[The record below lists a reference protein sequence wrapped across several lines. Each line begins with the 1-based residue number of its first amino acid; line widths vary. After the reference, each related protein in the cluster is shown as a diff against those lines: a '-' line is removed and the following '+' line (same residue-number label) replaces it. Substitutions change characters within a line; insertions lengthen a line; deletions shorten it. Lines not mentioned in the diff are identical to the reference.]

1 MARLPYRDMVAFVAA
16 LTGPLVVALALV
28 PLRGSVTSVNAAL
41 VLVVVVV
48 AVAANGNRPAGALAA
63 VSAAAWFDFFLTEPY
78 QRFTITDRA
87 DIETTVLLLIVGL
100 AVSQLAAYGRQ
111 LKVVTITDAGYLKL
125 IHDTAEMARSTTSP
139 RVVVDHVRRE
149 LTELL
154 NLKECRFEYGSL
166 LGNPPR
172 LERDGSIVWRR
183 RPWDVD
189 RRALSPDEVELRAY
203 RDGSY
208 YGRFMLR
215 GTPGVV
221 PPLQA
226 RLVAVTLAD
235 QIGAMPG

>member
-16 LTGPLVVALALV
+16 LAGPLVVALALV
-28 PLRGSVTSVNAAL
+28 PWRDSVTSVNAAL
-41 VLVVVVV
+41 ILVVVAV
-48 AVAANGNRPAGALAA
+48 AVAANGNRLAGALAA
-63 VSAAAWFDFFLTEPY
+63 VSAAAWFDFFHTEPY
-78 QRFTITDRA
+78 QRFTISDRA

-100 AVSQLAAYGRQ
+100 AVSQLAAHGRR
-111 LKVVTITDAGYLKL
+111 LKVITITDAGYLKR

-139 RVVVDHVRRE
+139 RVVVEHVRRE
-149 LTELL
+149 LIDLL
-154 NLKECRFEYGSL
+154 NLEECRFEYGSL
-166 LGNPPR
+166 LGKPPR
-172 LERDGSIVWRR
+172 LERDGSIVWGR

-189 RRALSPDEVELRAY
+189 RRALRPDEVELRAY

-215 GTPGVV
+215 GTPGVA

>member
-1 MARLPYRDMVAFVAA
+1 MGRLLHRDFLAIIAA
-16 LTGPLVVALALV
+16 LAGPLVIAVALV
-28 PLRGSVTSVNAAL
+28 PLRGSVSSVNAAL
-41 VLVVVVV
+41 ILVVVVV

-63 VSAAAWFDFFLTEPY
+63 ASAAAWFDFFLTEPY
-78 QRFTITDRA
+78 LRFTIADRA
-87 DIETTVLLLIVGL
+87 DIETTVLLLVVGL
-100 AVSQLAAYGRQ
+100 AVSQLAARARR
-111 LKVVTITDAGYLKL
+111 LKVVTITDAGYLRR
-125 IHDTAEMARSTTSP
+125 IHDTVEMARSANSP

-166 LGNPPR
+166 LGKPPR
-172 LERDGSIVWRR
+172 LERDGSIVWGRR
-183 RPWDVD
+183 LWDVD
-189 RRALSPDEVELRAY
+189 RLALPPEEVELRAF

-235 QIGAMPG
+235 QIGAVPG